1 MEKYQK
7 YTGVIISIIVIVLA
21 IFIAI
26 NKFVLTSFSA
36 KENAENELRKNRET
50 LEKLTKQVERIKKK
64 KEQTKIEFKTVH
76 KKIYSPQYASTE
88 NDRLFFTLYN
98 DIIDLLKE
106 NSVKIK
112 KVSYD
117 YNPSNDHFVELGE
130 NKYFVCKINFELIS
144 NYINFGA
151 FIEKVLQ
158 YPYYIK
164 LNSIKIEPYQ
174 KDKKILI
181 IELSL
186 NIYSKLEP
194 ETEPLLEE

>member
-1 MEKYQK
+1 MDKYKK
-7 YTGVIISIIVIVLA
+7 YLGVVISVVVVSTVIFVS
-21 IFIAI
+21 I
-26 NKFVLTSFSA
+26 NKFILTSFDN
-36 KENAENELRKNRET
+36 KKNAENEHVKNREN

-64 KEQTKIEFKTVH
+64 KEQTKIEFKSVH
-76 KKIYSPQYASTE
+76 KKIYSPQYATTE

-106 NSVKIK
+106 NSIKIK

-117 YNPSNDHFVELGE
+117 YNPSDDHFVELGE
-130 NKYFVCKINFELIS
+130 NKYFVCKMNFELVS
-144 NYINFGA
+144 NYIDFGA

-164 LNSIKIEPYQ
+164 LNSIKIEPYP
-174 KDKKILI
+174 KDKKILMI
-181 IELSL
+181 DLSL

-194 ETEPLLEE
+194 ETEPTLEE